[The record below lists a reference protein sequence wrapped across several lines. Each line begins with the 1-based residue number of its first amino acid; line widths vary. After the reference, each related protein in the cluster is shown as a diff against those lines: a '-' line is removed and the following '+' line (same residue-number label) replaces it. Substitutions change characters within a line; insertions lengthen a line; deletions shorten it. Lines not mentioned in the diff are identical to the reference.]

1 MIFLDETIRD
11 AQADVVRQAAING
24 SLVIKSGQGQALVTI
39 NMGPAPFNAPS
50 GGGVSIASPKSG
62 TAALTGKAT
71 YFELFRNNSTLMLRG
86 SVGNAAGDIL
96 LESVNITAGETVN
109 VNALSYFVPPA

>member
-11 AQADVVRQAAING
+11 AQADVVRQNAING
-24 SLVIKSGQGQALVTI
+24 TLVIKSGQGQALVTI
-39 NMGPAPFNAPS
+39 NLGATPFNAPS
-50 GGGVSIASPKSG
+50 GGGVSLGSPKSG

-86 SVGNAAGDIL
+86 SVGNAAGDLL
-96 LESVNITAGETVN
+96 LESVNITAGDTVN
-109 VNALSYFVPPA
+109 TNALSYFVPPA